1 MGFSR
6 VENPA
11 LVKKHKRFE
20 MTWLAVLPRGTQKLR
35 QNYAATFSSLYACG
49 TTLFIESDDRGEW
62 SSCTSEER
70 SPCEDICASGR
81 QLQRERFPSIL
92 AGVKGLGSVRRV
104 SNILKPAALSGALKS
119 RRT

>member
-1 MGFSR
+1 MACSFTPWHTKTSPELCCHFR
-6 VENPA
+6 
-11 LVKKHKRFE
+11 K
-20 MTWLAVLPRGTQKLR
+20 
-35 QNYAATFSSLYACG
+35 SLCVWP
-49 TTLFIESDDRGEW
+49 TLLIESDDRGEW

-92 AGVKGLGSVRRV
+92 GGVKGLGSVRRV